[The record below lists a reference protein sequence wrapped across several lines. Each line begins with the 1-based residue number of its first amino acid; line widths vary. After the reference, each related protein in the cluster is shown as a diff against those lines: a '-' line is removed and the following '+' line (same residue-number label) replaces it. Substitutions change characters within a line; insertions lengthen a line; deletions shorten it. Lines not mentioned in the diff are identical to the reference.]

1 MARVPRWVIA
11 LVLVLLLSGMEFLS
25 VQRRSMDY
33 SMSPDRV
40 GDTIAV
46 VLICLILLA
55 GAIQRL
61 SWRHGLV
68 ILVILAVG
76 WGLQQFLEWSEI
88 LVVRGY
94 HPHLWLVYPMVLM
107 LALGI
112 GEMLTTGRRSW
123 RVLLWVFVAALAATA
138 VQSTIQ
144 AYVNWMN
151 VRFIIPTGPSSRR
164 YFYLSPMTY
173 WPIFCLVAWI
183 FLSLGLSAAGR
194 SGRNVRIAVV
204 AFIAVGLFHAVFF
217 YSVAFRLAESSL
229 VGEGPFSRQIGVE
242 LLEIRGND
250 SDFESLLHGL
260 CQDDWEPWDHLDG
273 SDWRRTAIG
282 ALDRH
287 DSARAAEAIL
297 QLLRRKR
304 NWVLATC
311 STDIIVNRRLYEA
324 VPVLF
329 RYALEP
335 PVSTTPG
342 DCNKVLERLGIP
354 EAGLYILGCEG
365 LRRRRGQITAEDLH
379 FDIAPEVRD
388 RLKALLKKDVGSAY
402 LRWSD
407 AVDEAIARRP
417 SILPESVQ
425 QEMDR
430 ERICNTAYL
439 TAFDRWYSARAEVV
453 RHRMI
458 AMGMREAYQDM
469 ENYVRQVA
477 EGSRER
483 WDVPDSLSRVQ
494 MKFNACFETA
504 TRQMKPPPP
513 NFDAPSIEAFEDE
526 IDAYVDRV
534 NAVITKYWCPTTKPA
549 RNK

>member
-1 MARVPRWVIA
+1 MTDEETVIVPPEEFCGPPAPGQRKPGRGVIARGMARLPRWVTA
-11 LVLVLLLSGMEFLS
+11 LVLVSIMGGIEWVAIQYQS
-25 VQRRSMDY
+25 QDD
-33 SMSPDRV
+33 SMSPDWLDRV
-40 GDTIAV
+40 YEIAGV
-46 VLICLILLA
+46 VLIYLALLA
-55 GAIQRL
+55 GAIQRMN
-61 SWRHGLV
+61 WRHGLV

-250 SDFESLLHGL
+250 SDFDSLLREL
-260 CQDDWEPWDHLDG
+260 RQDDWEHW
-273 SDWRRTAIG
+273 
-282 ALDRH
+282 
-287 DSARAAEAIL
+287 
-297 QLLRRKR
+297 
-304 NWVLATC
+304 N
-311 STDIIVNRRLYEA
+311 
-324 VPVLF
+324 
-329 RYALEP
+329 
-335 PVSTTPG
+335 
-342 DCNKVLERLGIP
+342 
-354 EAGLYILGCEG
+354 
-365 LRRRRGQITAEDLH
+365 
-379 FDIAPEVRD
+379 
-388 RLKALLKKDVGSAY
+388 
-402 LRWSD
+402 
-407 AVDEAIARRP
+407 
-417 SILPESVQ
+417 
-425 QEMDR
+425 
-430 ERICNTAYL
+430 YL
-439 TAFDRWYSARAEVV
+439 T
-453 RHRMI
+453 
-458 AMGMREAYQDM
+458 GLT
-469 ENYVRQVA
+469 
-477 EGSRER
+477 GG
-483 WDVPDSLSRVQ
+483 
-494 MKFNACFETA
+494 
-504 TRQMKPPPP
+504 
-513 NFDAPSIEAFEDE
+513 
-526 IDAYVDRV
+526 
-534 NAVITKYWCPTTKPA
+534 
-549 RNK
+549 